1 MNREQGKIGYDRQ
14 IRLAWLDATADLVAQ
29 GLSIQEIR
37 LQLDHLLDGEVAGTD
52 SRSAKGKTKT
62 VLLHIWALSPEYLKP
77 LRDEGLALIRQ
88 RPNDCRI
95 VVHWGMC
102 IASYPFFRI
111 VAEAVGRLVKLQGE
125 VAGAQVQRRVQEVF
139 GARET
144 VSRAVR
150 RVLRSFVEWGVLQE
164 TDEKGVYRAGAVLPV
179 KDHNLTAWL
188 VEAALISQGSNA
200 SALTAIT
207 QSPFLFPFILDS
219 LNTKQLEN
227 SVRLELLR
235 QGLNQDVVKL
245 RAAAAKSH

>member
-1 MNREQGKIGYDRQ
+1 MNREQGKIGFDRQ

-29 GLSIQEIR
+29 GLSVQEIR
-37 LQLDHLLDGEVAGTD
+37 LQLDRLLDGEVAGTD

-62 VLLHIWALSPEYLKP
+62 VLLHIWALVPEYLKP
-77 LRDEGLALIRQ
+77 LREEGLSLIRQ
-88 RPNDCRI
+88 RPNDSRI

-111 VAEAVGRLVKLQGE
+111 VAEAVGRLAKLQGE
-125 VAGAQVQRRVQEVF
+125 VAGAQVQRRVKEVF

-150 RVLRSFVEWGVLQE
+150 RVLRSFVEWDVLQE
-164 TDEKGVYRAGAVLPV
+164 TGEKGVYRAGAVLHV

-245 RAAAAKSH
+245 RAAAAISH